1 MTLPALD
8 GRSRG
13 PASRRRHPSTGP
25 QACVDARNPPPSTAE
40 PFLHAWRYPR
50 PMHKRRHGDIPSG
63 AHGAQAAPRRRAA
76 DIAER
81 LRSLEREKRV
91 ADALVQVAEQAGA
104 GLALTD
110 VLGRFCRL
118 TVELVPCD
126 RCTIYLWSSR
136 RKAYIPVADCGTPA
150 HVVPRFA
157 EKYYYRGKM
166 FFEDDLRAG
175 KTVRLSREREL
186 SPDEYELIEES
197 EQYDM
202 AIVPLQARGMGIG
215 SMSVGLHQAPG
226 FDATSLTIV
235 HGVARQA
242 AARIDNARLFDRVQ
256 KAASI
261 RAGLASL
268 AAALNEQSDPETIA
282 RLVCSEAAALLAIPL
297 VGRSRSIG
305 CLVLGDANRTHRFTK
320 DIADQ
325 AVLIGPLA
333 SSALERAWLFQE
345 LVQARD
351 VALAA
356 GRAKSQFLA
365 NMSHEIRTP
374 MNGIIGMSDILLETA
389 LDEEQ
394 RDYAST
400 VRRCAA
406 SGRQMD
412 GVTTRARSAA
422 SEINVRIQSSQHQK
436 ARPPNMGGRAN

>member
-1 MTLPALD
+1 MGFRSESTRLPKASTTGGADPQVQRSSRGDEGMTLPALD

-76 DIAER
+76 DVAER

-157 EKYYYRGKM
+157 ERYYYRGKM

-186 SPDEYELIEES
+186 SPEEYELIEES

-282 RLVCSEAAALLAIPL
+282 RLVCSEAAALLGVSGGL
-297 VGRSRSIG
+297 
-305 CLVLGDANRTHRFTK
+305 
-320 DIADQ
+320 
-325 AVLIGPLA
+325 
-333 SSALERAWLFQE
+333 LFLRNQDE
-345 LVQARD
+345 LVAVGGSGWDEGGIRGLRVPPANTGEHVVLQAYERN
-351 VALAA
+351 A
-356 GRAKSQFLA
+356 
-365 NMSHEIRTP
+365 
-374 MNGIIGMSDILLETA
+374 
-389 LDEEQ
+389 
-394 RDYAST
+394 T
-400 VRRCAA
+400 VFENEVAA
-406 SGRQMD
+406 SPM
-412 GVTTRARSAA
+412 AHACFRS
-422 SEINVRIQSSQHQK
+422 EERRVGK
-436 ARPPNMGGRAN
+436 GGTSRW